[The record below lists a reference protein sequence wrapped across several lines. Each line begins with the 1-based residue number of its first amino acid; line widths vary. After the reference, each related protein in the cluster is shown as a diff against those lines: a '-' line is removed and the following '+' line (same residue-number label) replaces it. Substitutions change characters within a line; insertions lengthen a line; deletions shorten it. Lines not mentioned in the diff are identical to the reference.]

1 MGGAMCKEPGRGLG
15 RIAASGRVER
25 GEWSGERS
33 GMQKNGDAQRPEG
46 DIERVTREE
55 SSVGKHLPVTT
66 AAATAAGVT
75 SGTASVATGILT
87 CCGRSE
93 AGWQVW
99 ASHCLCVCLNKCR

>member
-1 MGGAMCKEPGRGLG
+1 MCKNRAMDEDGSQRLRGWKEVNGRVGGAACK
-15 RIAASGRVER
+15 
-25 GEWSGERS
+25 
-33 GMQKNGDAQRPEG
+33 NDDAQRPDG
-46 DIERVTREE
+46 DIERVTKEE
-55 SSVGKHLPVTT
+55 SIVGKHLPVTT

-99 ASHCLCVCLNKCR
+99 ASHCLCVCLDKCR